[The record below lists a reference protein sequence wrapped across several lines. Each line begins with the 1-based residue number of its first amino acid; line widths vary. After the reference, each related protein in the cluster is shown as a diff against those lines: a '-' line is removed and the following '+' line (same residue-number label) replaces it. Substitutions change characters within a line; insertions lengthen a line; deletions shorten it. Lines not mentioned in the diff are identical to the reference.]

1 MEKAEIK
8 TEMCDSCLFLSFS
21 VKFEPLAASAERE
34 GDQDYDDRAL
44 NGEKGVSRSRSS
56 SNSRETSEKRKFSVS
71 CPRVEKAFQMTFLC
85 QSKAQHFEPEQL
97 L

>member
-1 MEKAEIK
+1 MEKAEK
-8 TEMCDSCLFLSFS
+8 KAEMCDNCLFLSSS

-34 GDQDYDDRAL
+34 GDQDDDDDRAL

-56 SNSRETSEKRKFSVS
+56 SNSRETSEKRKLSVS

-85 QSKAQHFEPEQL
+85 QIKA
-97 L
+97 